1 MTLEELKTRYENKQY
16 ADKQSECMKKLV
28 AYRSMMEYKDECM
41 EYAARV
47 EELQSKID
55 FAIEHKITIPTFFE
69 DYHRRI
75 DSICGKEGKRRFCW
89 IYNKDSWGTW
99 ENGDIVAYE
108 VHWKELVKVKP
119 TEELYCA
126 FLENIMLIEHELD
139 QHLETYLK
147 GF

>member
-28 AYRSMMEYKDECM
+28 AYRSMMEY
-41 EYAARV
+41 AARV
-47 EELQSKID
+47 EELQNKID
-55 FAIEHKITIPTFFE
+55 FAIEHKITIPIFFN

-75 DSICGKEGKRRFCW
+75 DRICGKEGKRQFCW
-89 IYNKDSWGTW
+89 IYNEDNWGTW
-99 ENGDIVAYE
+99 ENGEIVAYRE
-108 VHWKELVKVKP
+108 QRKEINKVKP

-126 FLENIMLIEHELD
+126 FLENIMLMEHELD